1 MICAECLMQWR
12 IAVLQATGHEPE
24 IEQELV
30 AGTAPVAAAV
40 TIHQGHA
47 LCIVHHVQCVKVQV
61 TSSILAP
68 NGAPMVMSPS
78 AQNGA
83 RHG

>member
-12 IAVLQATGHEPE
+12 IAELQATGYEPA
-24 IEQELV
+24 IEQLV

-47 LCIVHHVQCVKVQV
+47 LCIVHHMQCVKVQV

-68 NGAPMVMSPS
+68 NGASMVMSPS